1 MALPL
6 TDVLA
11 VWRLTRLV
19 VADTITQPLR
29 DAVSTRW
36 PGSRLDLL
44 LSCRHCVGV
53 WVALAWVLVGP
64 PRRLA
69 TALAAAAVVSMWEE
83 LRGQTS

>member
-1 MALPL
+1 MALPV
-6 TDVLA
+6 TDLLA

-19 VADTITQPLR
+19 VADAVTQPLR

-36 PGSRLDLL
+36 PGSKLDAL

-53 WVALAWVLVGP
+53 WVALGWVAASP

-83 LRGQTS
+83 LRGQAS